1 MSHILDALRKSER
14 ERDVGNVARIG
25 VIDGYPA
32 LPRRRWEL
40 WIATTL
46 IIVNGLAL
54 ALLLEGIPVTIAIAP
69 NEMDPIN
76 RESGSSGQLL
86 DDAVRPVS
94 GLFTPERSDRA
105 IVDTYLDIDEVQRL
119 DEERRHQRSTVLLSR
134 THAVRD
140 LVVESHWEGLDAP
153 TTGDTPLMRSTMAS
167 QTSSDTALEALA
179 DTTSVPL
186 LIEMDPDYQQSL
198 PALSLDVHVHAESVQ
213 NRFVLINQKKYRTGD
228 HIQGGASIETI
239 RPDGVVLVH
248 QKRRFLLVPK

>member
-32 LPRRRWEL
+32 SPRRRWGL

-46 IIVNGLAL
+46 IVVNGLAL
-54 ALLLEGIPVTIAIAP
+54 ALLLEGIPVTIAMAP
-69 NEMDPIN
+69 NELDSIN
-76 RESGSSGQLL
+76 RDSGSSGQV

-94 GLFTPERSDRA
+94 GLSTPERADRA
-105 IVDTYLDIDEVQRL
+105 RVDTYLDIDEVQRL
-119 DEERRHQRSTVLLSR
+119 DEERRLQRSTVLLSR
-134 THAVRD
+134 TNAVRD
-140 LVVESHWEGLDAP
+140 LVVESHWEGLDEHTSGDAP
-153 TTGDTPLMRSTMAS
+153 FVRS
-167 QTSSDTALEALA
+167 SSVSHANPATALDTLA

-186 LIEMDPDYQQSL
+186 LVEMDPDYQQSL

-228 HIQGGASIETI
+228 HIQGGATIEAI